1 MTNYKGQLEERLKR
15 ASSAA
20 AEARKDVE
28 ETIRLERQKQAIRA
42 HIFSERQERVVKI
55 EMAQDAMLEELQL
68 KSEELRQRDKE
79 KEKIEARGAKVLD
92 DLMRMQE
99 KAAKEKSGLEA
110 RWAKVHEEYSEL
122 RERQTGVVKAKV
134 KAEQEAAKAIA
145 EAQAAKKMAKANSA
159 KAITAAKEA
168 SEAKA
173 WAIAQAEAAAEIARK
188 QQEKMVGFQAR
199 QAKVLEK
206 LEAKGKKNDAA
217 AELERKQAEEAFEKE
232 RAEFIRR
239 QEEETDKIVK
249 SKAKEQAELLQK
261 KEEAAAK
268 LMKSTE
274 KLVKSMEKEKVE
286 LLRKKEELKAKL
298 VQSTKK
304 ETAEL
309 FREKEEK
316 KEMAMA
322 MLEAKLAQEQRALR
336 TKMGSLMT
344 GAAVIEAKA
353 RRERAAA
360 AKEKAALQSVVDQL
374 EGQVAMLASGQAAA
388 ESKISLLHTQ
398 AEALLDSSAAELEV
412 VRTQKEAEVERVKAQ
427 MASLNTALASA
438 FSNVGSLQGQF
449 ETTLADE
456 TAQASHANETTI
468 YYTEMVRMLESDL
481 LATKQSVF
489 DQNATIVEVNIL
501 LEDARQSVAT
511 LTTLQEEDAEL
522 KSLFEADLVRL
533 EKQHQQKRKEDV
545 EFMKALEV
553 KLAVLEDQ
561 RMEEVVLKK
570 ELEDDLAVLEDER
583 MSVGKTS
590 KLLIKAAV
598 RKIFKTTKGNIA
610 TARKLGKK
618 KASNVPGILLPGH
631 PDILRQHPNI
641 LARRATE
648 RPAWTRPSA
657 WWVWR
662 FLTAMYLVK

>member
-1 MTNYKGQLEERLKR
+1 LEAAETEARQVAEDRNTLEESVAEMTNYKGQLEERLKR

-316 KEMAMA
+316 KGNGYGDARGKA
-322 MLEAKLAQEQRALR
+322 C
-336 TKMGSLMT
+336 T
-344 GAAVIEAKA
+344 GAAGTKNQDGEFDDRCSCDRGQGEAG
-353 RRERAAA
+353 
-360 AKEKAALQSVVDQL
+360 
-374 EGQVAMLASGQAAA
+374 EGSGG
-388 ESKISLLHTQ
+388 E
-398 AEALLDSSAAELEV
+398 
-412 VRTQKEAEVERVKAQ
+412 
-427 MASLNTALASA
+427 
-438 FSNVGSLQGQF
+438 
-449 ETTLADE
+449 
-456 TAQASHANETTI
+456 
-468 YYTEMVRMLESDL
+468 
-481 LATKQSVF
+481 
-489 DQNATIVEVNIL
+489 
-501 LEDARQSVAT
+501 
-511 LTTLQEEDAEL
+511 
-522 KSLFEADLVRL
+522 
-533 EKQHQQKRKEDV
+533 
-545 EFMKALEV
+545 
-553 KLAVLEDQ
+553 
-561 RMEEVVLKK
+561 
-570 ELEDDLAVLEDER
+570 
-583 MSVGKTS
+583 GKGG
-590 KLLIKAAV
+590 AAV
-598 RKIFKTTKGNIA
+598 RC
-610 TARKLGKK
+610 
-618 KASNVPGILLPGH
+618 
-631 PDILRQHPNI
+631 
-641 LARRATE
+641 
-648 RPAWTRPSA
+648 RPARGAGGDVGVGPGGG
-657 WWVWR
+657 
-662 FLTAMYLVK
+662 